1 MNEITNENEI
11 VKKNKFKING
21 ETFVILGIKDAT
33 INNDVFQLNKKFEFQ
48 MLNADCIATIE
59 HIKHSI
65 LQTMTKKNISN
76 NFWVEILVRASAT
89 RQIST
94 AIKLLGAKSGNVC
107 LICKD
112 EETAEVIIDKIGG
125 NIQKDVVEFLN
136 VSDNV
141 NDEKFKNI
149 VSIYGLKNVY
159 TVDDLIKR
167 VIEEI
172 AIVECKV

>member
-1 MNEITNENEI
+1 MKEI
-11 VKKNKFKING
+11 VEKNKFKING
-21 ETFVILGIKDAT
+21 ETFIILGINNAT
-33 INNDVFQLNKKFEFQ
+33 INNDIFQLNKKFEFQ
-48 MLNADCIATIE
+48 MLNADCIATIS
-59 HIKHSI
+59 HIKQGI
-65 LQTMTKKNISN
+65 VQAMTKKNISN

-112 EETAEVIIDKIGG
+112 EKVAEVIIDKIGG
-125 NIQKDVVEFLN
+125 NVQKDVVEFLN
-136 VSDNV
+136 VSDDFN
-141 NDEKFKNI
+141 NEKFKNI
-149 VSIYGLKNVY
+149 VSIYDLKNVY
-159 TVDDLIKR
+159 TVENLIKR